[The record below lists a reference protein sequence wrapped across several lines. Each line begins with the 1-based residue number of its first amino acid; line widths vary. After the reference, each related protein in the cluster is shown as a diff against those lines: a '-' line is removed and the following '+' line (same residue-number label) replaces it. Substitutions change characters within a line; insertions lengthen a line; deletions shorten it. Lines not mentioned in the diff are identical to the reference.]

1 MLVALLSTS
10 LMCSSKVSLCIM
22 VVYHQIHL
30 NTKVFCY
37 KIALKYLQACSWRI
51 NVPRAKYTTCLL
63 SRYITAISTL
73 NLPFFVCC
81 KVFCQG
87 DMANG
92 FAQIAKSPGD
102 CVECMA
108 NSDNVVRAGL
118 TPKLIDTPTLVRQ
131 E

>member
-10 LMCSSKVSLCIM
+10 LMCSSKAINFTMLVH
-22 VVYHQIHL
+22 HQIQL
-30 NTKVFCY
+30 NTKVFCF

-73 NLPFFVCC
+73 NLPFIVCF
-81 KVFCQG
+81 KVFCHG
-87 DMANG
+87 DLANR
-92 FAQIAKSPGD
+92 FAQIVNSPGD

>member
-10 LMCSSKVSLCIM
+10 LMCSSKACLCMM
-22 VVYHQIHL
+22 VVYHQIQL
-30 NTKVFCY
+30 NTEVFCC
-37 KIALKYLQACSWRI
+37 KIKYLQACSWRI

-63 SRYITAISTL
+63 SRYMTAISTL
-73 NLPFFVCC
+73 NLSFFLCC
-81 KVFCQG
+81 KVFCLG
-87 DMANG
+87 DMANR

>member
-1 MLVALLSTS
+1 MLVALSSTS
-10 LMCSSKVSLCIM
+10 LMCSSKAFTFTMLVH
-22 VVYHQIHL
+22 HQTRL
-30 NTKVFCY
+30 NTKVFCF

-73 NLPFFVCC
+73 NLSFFLCC

-87 DMANG
+87 DMANR

>member
-10 LMCSSKVSLCIM
+10 LMCSSKASACM
-22 VVYHQIHL
+22 MVYHQIQL

-51 NVPRAKYTTCLL
+51 NVPRAKYTACLL

-73 NLPFFVCC
+73 NLPFLVCC
-81 KVFCQG
+81 KVFCRG
-87 DMANG
+87 DMANR
-92 FAQIAKSPGD
+92 FAQIANSPGD

-118 TPKLIDTPTLVRQ
+118 TPKLIDTPTLVRKY
-131 E
+131 